1 MYLTFLTTDC
11 FSQLMREL
19 KYLPSASA
27 LLPELG
33 DTGVN
38 GMVLSLATRV
48 LACLWYLGT
57 PGSFRSTTKK

>member
-19 KYLPSASA
+19 KDLPSVSA
-27 LLPELG
+27 ILPEID

-38 GMVLSLATRV
+38 GMVLSPATRV
-48 LACLWYLGT
+48 LACLWYSGT
-57 PGSFRSTTKK
+57 PDSYRSIAKK